1 MEFKYQEKRICTF
14 AISPRTLE
22 PAEYWRNIERVGQW
36 CGDYQFTGPLLFT
49 GNDTFVE
56 PWVAAQTV
64 IDRYGVSPLVAV
76 NPVYMHPFSVAK
88 MISSY
93 AYAFEK
99 QVFLNM
105 VTGTSLS
112 QHEALHDPLD
122 HDEKYD
128 RLLEYIQIVQLLIE
142 RSPSGI
148 DYKGTHYQVSDLAL
162 VPPIEEAL
170 QPGYFVAGHSDKA
183 TMVKEETG
191 AVGMQMLMPGL
202 VDDVKN
208 AQGIH
213 FGLMTRKTESE
224 AWAAAHRR
232 FPESERGKY
241 ILEKSMSNTDSVW
254 KKRLKFAADT
264 TDQCD
269 NGYWLAPFRSFQADC
284 PYFIGSHE
292 QVKDLVV
299 SLVRAGIEHIILD
312 VPPAEEDFSEVATA
326 FRMAEKELAGE
337 PVVELSR

>member
-1 MEFKYQEKRICTF
+1 AKFFIGNT
-14 AISPRTLE
+14 
-22 PAEYWRNIERVGQW
+22 IEQS
-36 CGDYQFTGPLLFT
+36 LK
-49 GNDTFVE
+49 
-56 PWVAAQTV
+56 
-64 IDRYGVSPLVAV
+64 AV
-76 NPVYMHPFSVAK
+76 PF
-88 MISSY
+88 
-93 AYAFEK
+93 
-99 QVFLNM
+99 

-112 QHEALHDPLD
+112 QHEALHDSLD

-142 RSPSGI
+142 KSPSTI
-148 DYKGTHYQVSDLAL
+148 DYEGKYYQVSDLAL
-162 VPPIEEAL
+162 VPPVAEEL
-170 QPGYFVAGHSDKA
+170 QPGYFVAGHSEKA
-183 TMVKEETG
+183 SLVKESTG

-202 VDDVKN
+202 VEDVKN

-224 AWAAAHRR
+224 AWQAAHRR

-241 ILEKSMSNTDSVW
+241 ILEKSMNNTDSVW

-264 TDQCD
+264 MDQCD

-299 SLVRAGIEHIILD
+299 SLVQAGIEHIILD
-312 VPPAEEDFSEVATA
+312 VPPEEEDFSEVATA
-326 FRMAEKELAGE
+326 FRMAEKELKGE